1 MQLYFHHVGESGS
14 KRDFPR
20 TVWNEVSIKTV
31 EENIP
36 LDDPHRSSLLRD
48 LYSRF
53 PHGRFNV
60 WGVPQG
66 ASTVIKKLS
75 AGDAVLLVESIRLAG
90 SVPALCPVGVF
101 CPRPLSKLSTAL
113 WGEAHFP
120 YVFFF
125 HTQALNLSWDELK
138 EHLGY
143 APRFDPRGQF
153 YSVKVGKPAEFPSHA
168 TFVDWLLK
176 NRAAAQQGLQGSTSP
191 PPAGPRP

>member
-20 TVWNEVSIKTV
+20 TVWNEVSIRTV
-31 EENIP
+31 EDNVP
-36 LDDPHRSSLLRD
+36 LDNPYRGLLLRD
-48 LYSRF
+48 LNSRF
-53 PHGRFNV
+53 PDGRFNV

-75 AGDAVLLVESIRLAG
+75 SGDAVLLIESIRLAG
-90 SVPALCPVGVF
+90 SVPALCPVSVF
-101 CPRPLSKLSTAL
+101 YPQPLSELSTAL

-125 HTQALNLSWDELK
+125 HTQPLRLSWDELK

-143 APRFDPRGQF
+143 APRFDPRGKF
-153 YSVKVGKPAEFPSHA
+153 YSVKVGKPAEFSSHA
-168 TFVDWLLK
+168 AFVDWLQVE
-176 NRAAAQQGLQGSTSP
+176 RAAQ
-191 PPAGPRP
+191 